1 MTRHTFWGWL
11 VLLAADATTASAAV
25 LQVDINDYSFSP
37 NIITIQAGDT
47 VHWVNHM
54 GNHTV
59 TADDSSFRSGNIMS
73 APWTFDHTF
82 TTAGEFPY
90 YCENHGGPGQPV
102 SGYNFYMNGK
112 VVVQAAP
119 PPFEINQGI
128 SGAWFNPATGGQGFL
143 VDVYPTTHFMFIAW
157 FTYDEAAALMS
168 AAQPKVGSAEQRWL
182 TLQGTYG
189 AGGVAQLP
197 IYLTKGGVFNTP
209 QATNTTQAGTATVT
223 FTSCTAGSI
232 AYNLTSEG
240 LTGTVPIVRGIPG
253 SETLCQALAAPATP
267 ATATPADTP
276 H

>member
-1 MTRHTFWGWL
+1 MWGWL
-11 VLLAADATTASAAV
+11 ALLVASSSSATMVNVGISDFRFTP
-25 LQVDINDYSFSP
+25 ND
-37 NIITIQAGDT
+37 ITIHVGDT
-47 VHWVNHM
+47 VHWMNQA
-54 GNHTV
+54 GSHTV
-59 TADDSSFRSGNIMS
+59 TADDGSYRSGNIRS
-73 APWTFDHTF
+73 GSWTFDHTF
-82 TTAGEFPY
+82 NSVGEFRY
-90 YCENHGGPGQPV
+90 YCENHSGPGLSIV
-102 SGYNFYMNGK
+102 TNMNGR
-112 VVVQAAP
+112 VVVLAAEP

-157 FTYDEAAALMS
+157 FTYDEAAAMMS